1 VSGLTS
7 REAELTLMASYDED
21 MGYSD
26 LRLGVVLLPTK
37 GSKFDRLE
45 AWSDWKPPSVQVLP
59 KVAPK

>member
-1 VSGLTS
+1 MSGPTGREGELTS
-7 REAELTLMASYDED
+7 MTSYDED

>member
-1 VSGLTS
+1 
-7 REAELTLMASYDED
+7 

>member
-1 VSGLTS
+1 
-7 REAELTLMASYDED
+7 MISYDED
-21 MGYSD
+21 MGFPH
-26 LRLGVVLLPTK
+26 LRLGVVLLPRK

>member
-1 VSGLTS
+1 VSGPTS
-7 REAELTLMASYDED
+7 REGELTLMISYDED
-21 MGYSD
+21 MGFPH
-26 LRLGVVLLPTK
+26 LRLGVVLLPRK